1 MLFCVS
7 TFGGDGHLLRMT
19 KRRKGQL
26 LVGLH
31 IPRTP
36 RNWGVTRKAEPRPRL
51 SDDQLGPALRPTASS
66 VAGGYIIEK
75 GRERKRHQTAET
87 FPPGEQRQKFVAM
100 AKHWTILAA
109 DVESLEAQFA
119 KEPANTNEPYRFGS
133 RIDAQQSH
141 TAEREEEA
149 AT

>member
-1 MLFCVS
+1 VS
-7 TFGGDGHLLRMT
+7 IFGGDGHLLRMT

-36 RNWGVTRKAEPRPRL
+36 KKLGVTRKAEPRPSL

-75 GRERKRHQTAET
+75 DRERKRHSDLALKSAL
-87 FPPGEQRQKFVAM
+87 FHYVKWLAF
-100 AKHWTILAA
+100 ILP
-109 DVESLEAQFA
+109 ES
-119 KEPANTNEPYRFGS
+119 
-133 RIDAQQSH
+133 D
-141 TAEREEEA
+141 
-149 AT
+149 